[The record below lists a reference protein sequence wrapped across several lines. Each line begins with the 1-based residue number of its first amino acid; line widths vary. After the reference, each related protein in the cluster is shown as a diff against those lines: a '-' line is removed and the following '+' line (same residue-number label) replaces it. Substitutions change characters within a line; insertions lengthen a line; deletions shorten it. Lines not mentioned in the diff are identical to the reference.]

1 MDDFLDFS
9 EDYEPVKSFFA
20 GEQFSIFSKA
30 HEKIKIYEDSQNFIA
45 NQTIESLVTEIKRIL
60 SKPSPYGDIPKLP
73 ELLSD
78 YIHTYSHY
86 LSDQLPAINSAIDA
100 AKDRIIE
107 ELQKKTYYDDY
118 HEKYAKKFVALK
130 EKAETCNNVATLL
143 NIKTE
148 ADALKMRLLDEMT
161 QRDRQIAY
169 EKPSPGSGKVNDPG
183 TDPSGSTYVEPP
195 VKKRKNISIKSISHQ
210 VSWQIES
217 KQQLEV
223 YLEDLKEQILAQ
235 LEEDTIVNIEF

>member
-1 MDDFLDFS
+1 
-9 EDYEPVKSFFA
+9 
-20 GEQFSIFSKA
+20 
-30 HEKIKIYEDSQNFIA
+30 
-45 NQTIESLVTEIKRIL
+45 
-60 SKPSPYGDIPKLP
+60 
-73 ELLSD
+73 
-78 YIHTYSHY
+78 